1 MTQQIRLAFL
11 GTPRIECNGVPAQLD
26 TRKAVALLAYLA
38 ATGEPASRESLVTLL
53 WSRYG
58 RAGGHAA
65 LRRTL
70 STLRSAFGKS
80 FLTTER
86 ETVGLTGTPGLWIDI
101 PRMREL
107 RALCGSHAHGERGMC
122 RECIPL
128 LTEAVKLFRGEFLAG
143 FTLKDSLD
151 FDDWQFFT
159 TERLR
164 IEAVQMLDRLVLCNA
179 ASGDYAAAIGCAY
192 QRLGLDRLDEAA
204 HAMLMR
210 LHAWD
215 GNGAAARHQFE
226 ELRDLLSSE
235 LDSTPQEATLR
246 LAEQIAQGHPPGAPV
261 FVSEPKLPGKTAQG
275 GSPAAGVFAAASFS
289 TVLVM
294 KTASFQRYAAEAV
307 PKYHGRLME
316 SSEKGFLALFDDGRY
331 LESNPELAI
340 RAALDIR
347 SFAGSGSSSLQGGVA
362 TGRLAC
368 KPDGS
373 GDQHR
378 QDRTGRA
385 LPFARLLA
393 ARAANGALLVDE
405 LTYHLTRD
413 AFQFASAPASL
424 LRGVPAYNVNGVAP
438 LSRKSR
444 GLAGTPTE
452 MLGRDEEA
460 GKLTRAF
467 EKTLAGAGQVV
478 VITGEA
484 GIGKSRLVWELSQI
498 AGTRQGVR
506 WLEGRCLAPST
517 NVGYWPFIDMIDV
530 LHAALPEWDDGEKV
544 STVDEILSEPDM
556 GEHRS
561 PAFVQELASVTKE
574 LLKSSRAGPHTT
586 EIEQWSPEQLKHRT
600 FRAVNA
606 LFRELALEAPLVL
619 IFEDLHWADTLSLEL
634 IDSLLD
640 SLLGVGALL
649 VLVYRNDPG
658 HRSRNLAANAA
669 RRRLEDLT
677 EIHLREITREE
688 SARMLSRLM
697 PPETLSAETREGIV
711 RKCKGN
717 PYFLEELAQA
727 AAATPESPLPDGI
740 KAVVLSRFN
749 SLSEDG
755 RQVLSYGA
763 VIGRVFPR
771 RLLSLAMD
779 REDLGSILDDLEDRE
794 LLFVERSVPE
804 VEYSFKHVLA
814 QEAIYESLVS
824 SSRVELHLKVAR
836 SIQRL
841 SPAASQEYCESLA
854 YHFDRG
860 REIEKAIDSYF
871 LSGEKARR
879 GYANAAAVAYFTRGL
894 ELLRAGPRSSK
905 SLDRELEFLIA
916 LGVPLVLAKGHQDP
930 TVEAVHLRAGEIC
943 QERGS
948 AAQLFQVNLGLNRY
962 YLFNRKRLYY
972 GEQML
977 DIARGMN
984 DSFLIS
990 RAHMMLSESFFYLG
1004 DFQEMLSQAEE
1015 GLQASRP
1022 AHSPLDLVQFG
1033 NDTAVGCLLDRS
1045 HALWCLGFPVQ
1056 AKAVMQEALK
1066 RARNVGHAF
1075 TLSYATFFAGLLS
1088 FMLREQQ
1095 EARAFSEELIRL
1107 ARREGFAFYVGNG
1120 LVLGGWSSDDI
1131 RMVRQGIE
1139 MLPRNPFPCL
1149 YACMQAEL
1157 RLAAGETDL
1166 AVATLEDSLAVVRSS
1181 HLHLWEPEVYRMR
1194 GELGMIAGEPEVDVS
1209 RWLERSLKLSRKQKA
1224 KSLELRATMAL
1235 CGCRIGGGSAELRG
1249 RLETLYRSFSEGHDT
1264 CDLREARRLLE
1275 RVGD

>member
-1 MTQQIRLAFL
+1 MQQIRLAFL
-11 GTPRIECNGVPAQLD
+11 GTPRIECKGVPAQLD

-70 STLRSAFGKS
+70 STLRNALGRSL
-80 FLTTER
+80 LTTER
-86 ETVGLTGTPGLWIDI
+86 ETVGLAAHNELWIDVS
-101 PRMREL
+101 RMREL
-107 RALCGSHAHGERGMC
+107 LALCQGHAHREQGVC
-122 RECIPL
+122 RECLSL
-128 LTEAVKLFRGEFLAG
+128 LTEAAKLVRGEFLAG

-151 FDDWQFFT
+151 FDDWQFFI
-159 TERLR
+159 TEKLR
-164 IEAVQMLDRLVLCNA
+164 IEEAQVLDRVVLGSA
-179 ASGDYAAAIGCAY
+179 ASRDYAAAIGYAH
-192 QRLGLDRLDEAA
+192 QRLGLDRMDEAA

-210 LHAWD
+210 LYAWD
-215 GNGAAARHQFE
+215 GNPAAARRQFE
-226 ELRDLLSSE
+226 ELKSLLARE
-235 LDSTPQEATLR
+235 LDSEPQEATQR
-246 LAEQIAQGHPPGAPV
+246 LAEDIARGQPPDPPA
-261 FVSEPKLPGKTAQG
+261 FVPDPKPRYRSAG
-275 GSPAAGVFAAASFS
+275 GFTAAAFS

-294 KTASFQRYAAEAV
+294 RTAAFEPGAAESI
-307 PKYHGRLME
+307 PKYHGRLLE
-316 SSEKGFLALFDDGRY
+316 SSEAGFLALFDDGRY

-347 SFAGSGSSSLQGGVA
+347 SSAGSRSSSFRGGVA
-362 TGRLAC
+362 TGRLAGE
-368 KPDGS
+368 PGGS
-373 GDQHR
+373 GDR
-378 QDRTGRA
+378 QKQNPAGRA

-393 ARAANGALLVDE
+393 ERAAGGSLLVDE
-405 LTYHLTRD
+405 LTYHLARD
-413 AFQFASAPASL
+413 AFLFASTPAATG
-424 LRGVPAYNVNGVAP
+424 RGGPAFSVHGVAP

-444 GLAGTPTE
+444 GTAGVSAE
-452 MLGRDEEA
+452 MVGRKEEVA
-460 GKLTRAF
+460 KLTRAF
-467 EKTLAGAGQVV
+467 EKAAAGTGQVV

-484 GIGKSRLVWELSQI
+484 GIGKSRLVRELSRT
-498 AGTRQGVR
+498 AAARQGVR

-530 LHAALPEWDDGEKV
+530 LHPPSPGREDAEGTL
-544 STVDEILSEPDM
+544 TIDEILSEPDA
-556 GEHRS
+556 GRHRG
-561 PAFVQELASVTKE
+561 PADIQGLASVTKE
-574 LLKSSRAGPHTT
+574 LLESSRDGPHKT
-586 EIEQWSPEQLKHRT
+586 EIQQWSPEQLKHRT

-606 LFRELALEAPLVL
+606 LFRELALQAPLVL

-658 HRSRNLAANAA
+658 HRSRNLAASAA

-688 SARMLSRLM
+688 SGRMLSRLM
-697 PPETLSAETREGIV
+697 PPETLSAETREGILM
-711 RKCKGN
+711 KCRGN
-717 PYFLEELAQA
+717 PYFLEELAHA

-771 RLLSLAMD
+771 RLLALAMD
-779 REDLGSILDDLEDRE
+779 REDLESILDDLEDRE

-804 VEYSFKHVLA
+804 LEYSFKHVLA
-814 QEAIYESLVS
+814 QEAIYDGLAP
-824 SSRVELHLKVAR
+824 SSRIELHLKVAR
-836 SIQRL
+836 SFELL
-841 SPAASQEYCESLA
+841 SPASSQEYCESLA

-860 REIEKAIDSYF
+860 RDVGKAIDFYF
-871 LSGEKARR
+871 LSGERARK
-879 GYANAAAVAYFTRGL
+879 GYSNTAAVAYFTRGL
-894 ELLRAGPRSSK
+894 ELLRAAPQSLT

-930 TVEAVHLRAGEIC
+930 TVEAVHLRAREIC

-962 YLFNRKRLYY
+962 YMFNRKRLFY

-977 DIARGMN
+977 DIARRMN

-1004 DFQEMLSQAEE
+1004 DFQEMLSQAGE

-1033 NDTAVGCLLDRS
+1033 NDTAIGCLLDRS
-1045 HALWCLGFPVQ
+1045 HALWCLGFPVR
-1056 AKAVMQEALK
+1056 AKVVMQEALE

-1075 TLSYATFFAGLLS
+1075 TLSYATFFAGLLA

-1095 EARAFSEELIRL
+1095 VARAFSQELIQL

-1120 LVLGGWSSDDI
+1120 LVLGGWSSGDI

-1139 MLPRNPFPCL
+1139 MLPGHPFTCI

-1166 AVATLEDSLAVVRSS
+1166 AIATLEDSLAVVRSS

-1194 GELGMIAGEPEVDVS
+1194 GELGMKAGEPEVDVI
-1209 RWLERSLKLSRKQKA
+1209 RWIERSLKLSKKQKA
-1224 KSLELRATMAL
+1224 RSLELRATMAL
-1235 CGCRIGGGSAELRG
+1235 CRCRTAGGSAELRG
-1249 RLETLYRSFSEGHDT
+1249 RLGALYQSFSEGHDT
-1264 CDLREARRLLE
+1264 RDLQDARRLLE
-1275 RVGD
+1275 AAED